1 MFHRQFLPYVTNIGT
16 PGFRRWAMEHFPF
29 SLVRLAVKLVDNT
42 QAHAVRIFEE
52 KKKALQEGD
61 AAVEKQVGSGKDIMS
76 ILRE

>member
-1 MFHRQFLPYVTNIGT
+1 
-16 PGFRRWAMEHFPF
+16 MEHFPS